1 MLLAGGGL
9 MRAICRSAETKPVA
23 LIQVE
28 GQIQNAG
35 GSFQSWAA
43 YQLIRPERNQLAFHP
58 IA

>member
-1 MLLAGGGL
+1 

-43 YQLIRPERNQLAFHP
+43 YQLIRPDRNQLAFHP